1 MEDVIKNVKE
11 NENKSKNQKGE
22 EKQLLKPKN
31 DVVFQSLFNQ
41 KNEKIT
47 KAFIED
53 LLEEK
58 IEKIIINDTK
68 ELYREKPEDKL
79 GILDLEAEIN
89 EEKKIDVE
97 IQLIEKESF
106 AERLLYYYAKLYGNE
121 IKRGKT
127 YDSYKK
133 VVIIAILD
141 FELEIT
147 KGIEKMETKWR
158 IREDENTKLILTDAL
173 EIHIIELSKIKI
185 EYKKNKENRKVQ
197 WMMFLDNP
205 NTEEVEE
212 IMEENKEI
220 REAVVEVHKMSK
232 DEKIRK
238 LAELR
243 EKAIMDEKEIYST
256 GYHKGEKSGYSK
268 GEKLGYIKGEQSGY
282 SKGHLEGEKNEK
294 IKIAKILKEKGM
306 SKEEISEITK
316 LTIKEVEEI

>member
-1 MEDVIKNVKE
+1 M
-11 NENKSKNQKGE
+11 
-22 EKQLLKPKN
+22 
-31 DVVFQSLFNQ
+31 
-41 KNEKIT
+41 
-47 KAFIED
+47 
-53 LLEEK
+53 
-58 IEKIIINDTK
+58 
-68 ELYREKPEDKL
+68 
-79 GILDLEAEIN
+79 DLEAEIN

-121 IKRGKT
+121 IKRGKA

-173 EIHIIELSKIKI
+173 EIHIIELSKIKR

-243 EKAIMDEKEIYST
+243 EKAIMDEKEVYST
-256 GYHKGEKSGYSK
+256 GYHKGEKSGYGK
-268 GEKLGYIKGEQSGY
+268 GKIDGEKLGYSKGRSDGEQSGY
-282 SKGHLEGEKNEK
+282 DKGQKKEK
-294 IKIAKILKEKGM
+294 IEIAKILKEKGM
-306 SKEEISEITK
+306 NKEEISEITK
-316 LTIKEVEEI
+316 LTIKQIEEIK

>member
-1 MEDVIKNVKE
+1 MQNIKSSIKE
-11 NENKSKNQKGE
+11 NKKQKEE
-22 EKQLLKPKN
+22 EKELLKPKN

-173 EIHIIELSKIKI
+173 EIHIIELSKIKR

-256 GYHKGEKSGYSK
+256 GYHKGEK
-268 GEKLGYIKGEQSGY
+268 LGYIKGEKSGY

-306 SKEEISEITK
+306 SKEEISDITK
-316 LTIKEVEEI
+316 LTIKQIEEIK

>member
-1 MEDVIKNVKE
+1 MENIKSSIKE
-11 NENKSKNQKGE
+11 NKKQKEGN
-22 EKQLLKPKN
+22 QLLKPKN

-316 LTIKEVEEI
+316 LSIKEVEEI

>member
-1 MEDVIKNVKE
+1 MEDVVKNVQENGSKKQKE
-11 NENKSKNQKGE
+11 GN
-22 EKQLLKPKN
+22 QLLKPKN

-89 EEKKIDVE
+89 GEKKIDVE

-121 IKRGKT
+121 IKRGKA

-173 EIHIIELSKIKI
+173 EIHIIELSKIKR
-185 EYKKNKENRKVQ
+185 EYKNNKENRKVQ

-232 DEKIRK
+232 DEKLRK

-316 LTIKEVEEI
+316 LTIKEIEEI

>member
-1 MEDVIKNVKE
+1 MEDIVKNIKE
-11 NENKSKNQKGE
+11 NENKKQKEG
-22 EKQLLKPKN
+22 KQLLKPKN

-106 AERLLYYYAKLYGNE
+106 TERLLYYYAKLYGNE

-173 EIHIIELSKIKI
+173 EIHIIELSKIKR

-256 GYHKGEKSGYSK
+256 GYHKGEK
-268 GEKLGYIKGEQSGY
+268 LGYIKGEKSGY

-294 IKIAKILKEKGM
+294 IKIAKILKAKGM

-316 LTIKEVEEI
+316 LTIKEIEEI

>member
-1 MEDVIKNVKE
+1 MEDVVKNIKE
-11 NENKSKNQKGE
+11 NENKKQKEG
-22 EKQLLKPKN
+22 KQLLKPKN

-173 EIHIIELSKIKI
+173 EIHIIELSKIKR

-256 GYHKGEKSGYSK
+256 GYHKGEKSGYIK
-268 GEKLGYIKGEQSGY
+268 GEKTGY
-282 SKGHLEGEKNEK
+282 SKGKLEGEKSGYDKGKLEV
-294 IKIAKILKEKGM
+294 AKILKEKGM

-316 LTIKEVEEI
+316 LSIKEVEEI

>member
-1 MEDVIKNVKE
+1 MEDVVKNVKE
-11 NENKSKNQKGE
+11 NESKKQKE
-22 EKQLLKPKN
+22 EKELLKPKN

-89 EEKKIDVE
+89 GEKKIDVE

-121 IKRGKT
+121 IKRGKA

-141 FELEIT
+141 FNLEIT

-173 EIHIIELSKIKI
+173 EIHIIELSKIKR

-256 GYHKGEKSGYSK
+256 GYHKGEKSGYIK
-268 GEKLGYIKGEQSGY
+268 GEKSGY
-282 SKGHLEGEKNEK
+282 DKGQKKEK

-316 LTIKEVEEI
+316 LTIEELEKI

>member
-1 MEDVIKNVKE
+1 MEDVVKNVKE
-11 NENKSKNQKGE
+11 NENKNQKEG
-22 EKQLLKPKN
+22 KQLLKPKN

-173 EIHIIELSKIKI
+173 EIHIIELSKIKR

-256 GYHKGEKSGYSK
+256 GYHKGEKSGYGK
-268 GEKLGYIKGEQSGY
+268 GKIDGEKLGYVKGEQSGY
-282 SKGHLEGEKNEK
+282 DKGQKNEK

-316 LTIKEVEEI
+316 LSIKEVEEI

>member
-1 MEDVIKNVKE
+1 MIKE
-11 NENKSKNQKGE
+11 
-22 EKQLLKPKN
+22 
-31 DVVFQSLFNQ
+31 
-41 KNEKIT
+41 
-47 KAFIED
+47 
-53 LLEEK
+53 LLEGDRTH
-58 IEKIIINDTK
+58 IIFTG
-68 ELYREKPEDKL
+68 L
-79 GILDLEAEIN
+79 
-89 EEKKIDVE
+89 
-97 IQLIEKESF
+97 S
-106 AERLLYYYAKLYGNE
+106 
-121 IKRGKT
+121 
-127 YDSYKK
+127 
-133 VVIIAILD
+133 VIIAILD
-141 FELEIT
+141 FDLEIT
-147 KGIEKMETKWR
+147 KGIQKMETKWR
-158 IREDENTKLILTDAL
+158 IRGDENTKLILTDGL
-173 EIHIIELSKIKI
+173 EIHIIELSKIKR

-256 GYHKGEKSGYSK
+256 GYHKGEK
-268 GEKLGYIKGEQSGY
+268 LGYIKGEKSGY

>member
-1 MEDVIKNVKE
+1 MEDVVKNVKE
-11 NENKSKNQKGE
+11 NESKKQKE
-22 EKQLLKPKN
+22 EKELLKPKN

-89 EEKKIDVE
+89 GEKKIDVE

-121 IKRGKT
+121 IKRGKA

-141 FELEIT
+141 FDLEIT

-158 IREDENTKLILTDAL
+158 IRGDENTKLILTDGL
-173 EIHIIELSKIKI
+173 EIHIIELSKIKR
-185 EYKKNKENRKVQ
+185 EYKNNKENRKVQ

-256 GYHKGEKSGYSK
+256 GYHKGEKSGYIK
-268 GEKLGYIKGEQSGY
+268 GEKSGY
-282 SKGHLEGEKNEK
+282 DKGQKKEK

-316 LTIKEVEEI
+316 LTIEELEKI

>member
-1 MEDVIKNVKE
+1 M
-11 NENKSKNQKGE
+11 
-22 EKQLLKPKN
+22 
-31 DVVFQSLFNQ
+31 
-41 KNEKIT
+41 
-47 KAFIED
+47 
-53 LLEEK
+53 
-58 IEKIIINDTK
+58 
-68 ELYREKPEDKL
+68 
-79 GILDLEAEIN
+79 DLEAEIN

-173 EIHIIELSKIKI
+173 EIHIIELSKIKR

-205 NTEEVEE
+205 NTGEVEE
-212 IMEENKEI
+212 IIEENKEI

-256 GYHKGEKSGYSK
+256 GYHKGEKSGYIK
-268 GEKLGYIKGEQSGY
+268 GEKSGY
-282 SKGHLEGEKNEK
+282 DKGQKKEK

-316 LTIKEVEEI
+316 LTIEELEKI

>member
-31 DVVFQSLFNQ
+31 DIVFQSLFNQ

-68 ELYREKPEDKL
+68 ELYREKPEEKL

-121 IKRGKT
+121 IKRGKA

-256 GYHKGEKSGYSK
+256 GYHKGEKSGYIK
-268 GEKLGYIKGEQSGY
+268 GEKSGY
-282 SKGHLEGEKNEK
+282 DKGQKKEK

-316 LTIKEVEEI
+316 LTLEELKGI